1 MVDVRSHSQEGA
13 CIGKR
18 ALACAHWHESAHERS
33 WDRNDRLHLWRLRVQ
48 FVLSRWENDF
58 DYRSDWSSDLRR
70 RRAEAANICEDTN
83 RGG

>member
-1 MVDVRSHSQEGA
+1 MAADVRAHSQEGA

-48 FVLSRWENDF
+48 FVLSPGANDF
-58 DYRSDWSSDLRR
+58 DSRLSSDLRR